1 MPIGYNTNLVKPEVG
16 GQDRQGASE
25 LFGQYSHVN
34 LPDVKDK
41 AGRMPL
47 SQIKLLKADPIA
59 QEAATE
65 EIKREYSKYFVIRC
79 MFLEKCEPVFG

>member
-1 MPIGYNTNLVKPEVG
+1 
-16 GQDRQGASE
+16 
-25 LFGQYSHVN
+25 
-34 LPDVKDK
+34 
-41 AGRMPL
+41 MPL